1 VRRLSDL
8 TDQALMLEYQQSL
21 ELLERLPTDCPV
33 RMYEIRAKYRDY
45 IFEEV
50 RARGLVASNSKT

>member
-1 VRRLSDL
+1 
-8 TDQALMLEYQQSL
+8 MLEYQQSL